1 MFKMSDHKYLL
12 KFIDGSMV
20 GDNDKKEITDKV
32 IKFTSFVDIIS
43 GKWKKNLLIGLLF
56 SLTLFPLLKLH
67 LHMYTNLRFMYKY
80 ICHRDG

>member
-20 GDNDKKEITDKV
+20 GDNDKKKITDKV

-43 GKWKKNLLIGLLF
+43 SKWKKNLLIGLLF
-56 SLTLFPLLKLH
+56 FSHTLSSTKITFA
-67 LHMYTNLRFMYKY
+67 YVY
-80 ICHRDG
+80 

>member
-56 SLTLFPLLKLH
+56 FSHTLSSTKITFA
-67 LHMYTNLRFMYKY
+67 YVY
-80 ICHRDG
+80 